1 MDTTRQARVA
11 RALAGFSAVAILSI
25 GSPAIAQTIIDEWA
39 SVKTPPP
46 PELKPVTVG
55 NVGETAFLVLD
66 IQKQNCLPRPR
77 CVASV
82 PKIQKFLSDARAK
95 GMPVVHATFSGKV
108 EDILPEAAPR
118 SGEPM
123 VASGPDKFVASDL
136 EKILKGKGI
145 KTVIVVGTA
154 AHGAVLY
161 TASGAAFRGF
171 KVILPVDGMAAEN
184 TYIEQYVTYQLA
196 NGPRLG
202 GAVTLTKFDLV
213 KL

>member
-1 MDTTRQARVA
+1 MGAPTAATTIV
-11 RALAGFSAVAILSI
+11 
-25 GSPAIAQTIIDEWA
+25 DEWA

-55 NVGETAFLVLD
+55 NVGETALLVLD
-66 IQKQNCLPRPR
+66 IQKQNCPPRPR
-77 CVASV
+77 CMASV
-82 PKIQKFLSDARAK
+82 PKIQKLLGEARAK

-108 EDILPEAAPR
+108 EDILPEAAPV
-118 SGEPM
+118 SGEP
-123 VASGPDKFVASDL
+123 VVTSGPDKFVGTDL
-136 EKILKGKGI
+136 EKILKDKGI

-161 TASGAAFRGF
+161 TVSGAAFRGF
-171 KVILPVDGMAAEN
+171 KVIVPVDGKAAEN
-184 TYIEQYVTYQLA
+184 TYIEQYVTYQLV

-202 GAVTLTKFDLV
+202 PVVTLTKFDLL